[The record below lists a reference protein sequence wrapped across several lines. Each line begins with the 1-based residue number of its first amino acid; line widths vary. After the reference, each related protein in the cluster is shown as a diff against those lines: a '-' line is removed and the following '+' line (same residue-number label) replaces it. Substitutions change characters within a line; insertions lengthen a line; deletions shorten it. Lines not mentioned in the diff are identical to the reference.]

1 MHAGIPSCYID
12 KISKMQ
18 EMLVGL
24 QVAIML
30 LSVQNITYRSS
41 SGLRIRESL
50 NAMHAG
56 VPSCNIDKTSKLE
69 ELLVGFK

>member
-1 MHAGIPSCYID
+1 
-12 KISKMQ
+12 MQ

-50 NAMHAG
+50 KCYACWDPVMLHR
-56 VPSCNIDKTSKLE
+56 
-69 ELLVGFK
+69 